1 MKRRQNP
8 YADDS
13 SSDGGLINLTP
24 LLDVLFVVLIMFI
37 LIAPLLDLDRIQLAE
52 SSENKA
58 EFVTLKSNHPI
69 KIYVHGDSSIYLGKH
84 PLSLEM
90 LENTLH
96 EFYRAHPEEIPEL
109 YIDKET
115 HFGTYQKIKNILE
128 ESGFK
133 ELDIIL
139 KTE

>member
-1 MKRRQNP
+1 MRRRYNP
-8 YADDS
+8 YNTIS
-13 SSDGGLINLTP
+13 SPDGELINLTP

-69 KIYVHGDSSIYLGKH
+69 KLYVHSDSSIYLGKH
-84 PLSLEM
+84 ALSLEKLDSTM
-90 LENTLH
+90 H
-96 EFYRAHPEEIPEL
+96 EFYRMYPEEIPEL

-128 ESGFK
+128 ETGFK